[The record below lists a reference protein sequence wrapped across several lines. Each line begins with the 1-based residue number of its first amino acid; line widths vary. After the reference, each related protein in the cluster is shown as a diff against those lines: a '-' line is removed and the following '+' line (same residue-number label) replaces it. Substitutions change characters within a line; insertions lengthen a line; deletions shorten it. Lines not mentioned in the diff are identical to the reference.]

1 MVLLMG
7 VCGKWYLP
15 VRGGIC
21 AIFDTPAPFY
31 IHYVLTPLDE
41 LGSVC
46 QDLRSVCQDAPCT
59 VRAELTVAPADYPK
73 AKRA

>member
-7 VCGKWYLP
+7 VWGKWYLQ
-15 VRGGIC
+15 VREGIC
-21 AIFDTPAPFY
+21 AIFDIPAPFY

-46 QDLRSVCQDAPCT
+46 QDLRLVCQVAPCT

-73 AKRA
+73 GRRA